1 MRNRTGKRQE
11 REIEGSLFHYCILRF
26 IYMAVSEV
34 GRRQRWCQ
42 RRIQTNKRKKGNKVM
57 EPLLL
62 YSQWYSRFLSPI
74 KEVITRVRECSA
86 LRCIFIGRSMGHT
99 GSTSSSVL
107 YAHKRAPARPTRT
120 CQSNKR
126 ERRHWQYLVSWW
138 APLIFQWLHFFS
150 PLHGHLSS
158 RDVMTQSFYASFTT
172 LIIRRVSPL
181 LMSFLGKVVK
191 FGQYASIHLTF
202 E

>member
-1 MRNRTGKRQE
+1 MRNRTGKE
-11 REIEGSLFHYCILRF
+11 REREKKKGAFLHYCILRF
-26 IYMAVSEV
+26 IYMAVTDA
-34 GRRQRWCQ
+34 GRRRRR

-86 LRCIFIGRSMGHT
+86 LRCIFIGRSMGLPGT
-99 GSTSSSVL
+99 PAAAAM
-107 YAHKRAPARPTRT
+107 YAHKRVRLTHSLT

-126 ERRHWQYLVSWW
+126 AHRHWQYLVSWW
-138 APLIFQWLHFFS
+138 APLIFQSLHFFS
-150 PLHGHLSS
+150 PLHGQISQ
-158 RDVMTQSFYASFTT
+158 MTQSFYASFTT

-181 LMSFLGKVVK
+181 LLMSFLG
-191 FGQYASIHLTF
+191 SR
-202 E
+202 